1 MQTVLASSPGF
12 FFAAPTTGR
21 EGAESVKANLKSAET
36 AGVSAGFAC
45 YNFRASPSDFALQ
58 RLLLIELAPSI
69 LSADFA
75 RLGEDA
81 RAALEAGAQL
91 LHVDVMDGHFVPNI
105 TIGPPVVA
113 SLRKAVSAPL
123 DVHLMIENP
132 GEFIPA
138 FADAG
143 ADWISV
149 HQEACRHLNGTL
161 EVIKRQGLK
170 AGVVINPATPVQTLG
185 EVLDIIDYV
194 LVMSVNPGFGGQ
206 KFIPGALEKVRKL
219 ATMRNA
225 KGLSYRIEIDGGVSL
240 NNVADIARAGAEI
253 LVAGN
258 AVFGKGDVKDNVK
271 NLLKAANEA
280 MLLKA

>member
-1 MQTVLASSPGF
+1 
-12 FFAAPTTGR
+12 
-21 EGAESVKANLKSAET
+21 
-36 AGVSAGFAC
+36 
-45 YNFRASPSDFALQ
+45 
-58 RLLLIELAPSI
+58 LIELAPSI

-75 RLGEDA
+75 RLGEQA
-81 RAALEAGAQL
+81 SAAVEAGAQL

-113 SLRKAVSAPL
+113 SLRKAVEVPL
-123 DVHLMIENP
+123 DVHLMIEDP
-132 GEFIPA
+132 DQFIPA

-149 HQEACRHLNGTL
+149 HQEACVHLNRTL
-161 EVIKRQGLK
+161 ELIKTHDLK
-170 AGVVINPATPVQTLG
+170 AGVVINPATPVQALG
-185 EVLDIIDYV
+185 EVLDIVDYV

-206 KFIPGALEKVRKL
+206 KFIPGSLEKVRKL
-219 ATMRNA
+219 ATMRTA
-225 KGLSYRIEIDGGVSL
+225 KNLDYRIEIDGGVSL
-240 NNVADIARAGAEI
+240 NNIAEIAKAGVEI

-258 AVFGKGDVKDNVK
+258 AVFGKGNVKDNVR